1 MRNILFV
8 IVAVSFFTINCKKKG
23 YTAEPGGNTTPP
35 VVVPV
40 VDPPASV
47 ADCKK
52 CIILAEQLK
61 TRVAIADVPSKTIIW
76 EWSPATPDVKSDA
89 LKWFSNISDAKL
101 VYNGKYI
108 LATASGGGVAL
119 IRIADKKVLFYAF
132 AGGNVHSA
140 ELLPDGNI
148 VSASS
153 TGNYLTLFKVD
164 TLNFPDRVYSKNV
177 PIDFGHNVVWDHK
190 NQLLWSAAM
199 NQLKSFRY
207 NFNCNLPDLTLVE
220 SVTIPGTEAH
230 DLFPVHNENALWLTT
245 TTNVYKFDISTKK
258 LNPAD
263 VVQANIKSVS
273 SGPEGFPII
282 LLKPKVSWWSD
293 EVIDA
298 KGNTV
303 FLQNGLKI
311 YKARWLLQ
319 NLFSYPVNDA
329 IRQCK

>member
-1 MRNILFV
+1 MRKILFV
-8 IVAVSFFTINCKKKG
+8 FIVAPFFIIQCKKKG
-23 YTAEPGGNTTPP
+23 YTAENGGNPLPP
-35 VVVPV
+35 VTLPG

-52 CIILAEQLK
+52 CIILAEQLQ
-61 TRVAIADVPSKTIIW
+61 TRVAIADVASKTIIW
-76 EWSPATPDVKSDA
+76 EWSPSTPDVKADA

-101 VYNGKYI
+101 VYNGEYI

-119 IRIADKKVLFYAF
+119 VRIADKKTVFYAF

-140 ELLPDGNI
+140 ELLPDGNL

-164 TLNFPDRVYSKNV
+164 TLNFPDHVYAKTI

-190 NQLLWSAAM
+190 NQVLWSAAM
-199 NQLKSFRY
+199 NQLKSFKY
-207 NFNCNLPDLTLVE
+207 NFNCNFPDLSLLE
-220 SVTIPGTEAH
+220 SINIPGTEAH
-230 DLFPVHNENALWLTT
+230 DLFPVYGENALWLSN
-245 TTNVYKFDISTKK
+245 TTNVYKFDISSKK
-258 LNPAD
+258 LTQAE
-263 VVQANIKSVS
+263 VVQADIKSVS
-273 SGPEGFPII
+273 SGPEGYPVI
-282 LLKPKVSWWSD
+282 LLKPKLSWWSD

-311 YKARWLLQ
+311 YKAKWLLQ
-319 NLFSYPVNDA
+319 NAFSYPVNDGFK
-329 IRQCK
+329 QCK

>member
-1 MRNILFV
+1 MKKILFV
-8 IVAVSFFTINCKKKG
+8 IVSASFLMLDCKKNG
-23 YTAEPGGNTTPP
+23 NAAENGGTITPP
-35 VVVPV
+35 VTVPV

-52 CIILAEQLK
+52 CIILSEQLQ
-61 TRVAIADVPSKTIIW
+61 TRVAIADVDSKTIIW
-76 EWSPATPDVKSDA
+76 EWKPSTPDVKAEA
-89 LKWFSNISDAKL
+89 LKWFSSISDAKL

-119 IRIADKKVLFYAF
+119 IRIADKKTVFYAY

-153 TGNYLTLFKVD
+153 TGNHLTLFKVD
-164 TLNFPDRVYSKNV
+164 TLNFPDKVYAKTIS
-177 PIDFGHNVVWDHK
+177 IDFGHNVVWDHK
-190 NQLLWSAAM
+190 NQVLWSATM
-199 NQLKSFRY
+199 NRLNSYKY
-207 NFNCNLPDLTLVE
+207 NFNCNFPDLDLVE
-220 SVTIPGTEAH
+220 SISLPGTEAH
-230 DLFPVHNENALWLTT
+230 DLFPVYNENALWLSN
-245 TTNVYKFDISTKK
+245 TTNVYKFDVATRK
-258 LNPAD
+258 L
-263 VVQANIKSVS
+263 VQAEVLQVNIKSVS
-273 SGPEGFPII
+273 SGPEGFPVI
-282 LLKPKVSWWSD
+282 LLKPKESWWAD

-319 NLFSYPVNDA
+319 NLFSYPVSDEFK
-329 IRQCK
+329 QCR